1 MVRIIEEMSLNALP
15 ALETMIYDGWVLR
28 FSRGYARRANSI
40 YPLYQSKENINEK
53 ISKCEELYK
62 SKGLDVIYKI
72 TKAAFPSNLDLLLE
86 EYGYIIDAPTSVQG
100 MNLDNVE
107 EIKNESIICSSTI
120 NDEWFHSFCRM
131 DNVSGEKRDVLYNTL
146 ENIIPKK
153 FFVSL
158 QRDEKIIGCGLG
170 VLENDFIGLYNIVI
184 DKEYRNK
191 GYGREIVLSL
201 LKLGKENG
209 AKKAYLQVMENNPPA
224 LKLYSNVGFKE
235 EYKYWYRV
243 KKRVDLL
250 KG

>member
-1 MVRIIEEMSLNALP
+1 MVRTIEEMSLNALP

-28 FSRGYARRANSI
+28 FSKGYARRANSI
-40 YPLYQSKENINEK
+40 YPLYETKENINEK

-62 SKGLDVIYKI
+62 SKGLDVIYKV
-72 TKAAFPSNLDLLLE
+72 TSVAFPSNLDLLLE
-86 EYGYIIDAPTSVQG
+86 EYGYIIDAPTSVQV

-107 EIKNESIICSSTI
+107 EIKNENITCSSTI
-120 NDEWFHSFCRM
+120 NDEWFDNFCRLV
-131 DNVSGEKRDVLYNTL
+131 NEPEEKRGVLHSTL

-158 QRDEKIIGCGLG
+158 RIDEKIIGCGLG
-170 VLENDFIGLYNIVI
+170 VLENDYIGLYNIAV

-191 GYGREIVLSL
+191 GYGRELVSCL
-201 LKLGKENG
+201 LMLGRECG

-243 KKRVDLL
+243 KKILATF
-250 KG
+250 

>member
-28 FSRGYARRANSI
+28 FSKGYARRSNSI
-40 YPLYQSKENINEK
+40 YPLYQSMENINEK
-53 ISKCEELYK
+53 ISKCESLYK

-86 EYGYIIDAPTSVQG
+86 EYGYIIDAPTSVQV
-100 MNLDNVE
+100 MDLDNIG
-107 EIKNESIICSSTI
+107 EIKNENIICSSNI
-120 NDEWFHSFCRM
+120 NDEWFDNFCRLVNESEEKKDVM
-131 DNVSGEKRDVLYNTL
+131 HSALDNV
-146 ENIIPKK
+146 IPKK

-158 QRDEKIIGCGLG
+158 RIDEKIIGCGLG
-170 VLENDFIGLYNIVI
+170 VLENDYIGLYNIAV

-191 GYGREIVLSL
+191 GYGREIVISL

-243 KKRVDLL
+243 KKHS
-250 KG
+250 

>member
-1 MVRIIEEMSLNALP
+1 MIRTIEEMSLNALP

-28 FSRGYARRANSI
+28 FSKGYARRANSI
-40 YPLYQSKENINEK
+40 YPLYQSMENINEK
-53 ISKCEELYK
+53 ISKCESLYK
-62 SKGLDVIYKI
+62 SKGLDAIYKI

-86 EYGYIIDAPTSVQG
+86 EYGYIIDAPTSVQV

-107 EIKNESIICSSTI
+107 EARNEGIICSSTI
-120 NDEWFHSFCRM
+120 NHEWFDSFCRIV
-131 DNVSGEKRDVLYNTL
+131 NESEEKREVLYNTL
-146 ENIIPKK
+146 DNIIPKK

-158 QRDEKIIGCGLG
+158 QRGEKIIGCGLG
-170 VLENDFIGLYNIVI
+170 VLENDYMGLYNIVV

-209 AKKAYLQVMENNPPA
+209 TMKAYLQVMENNPPA
-224 LKLYSNVGFKE
+224 LKLYSNIGFKE

-243 KKRVDLL
+243 KKHS
-250 KG
+250 